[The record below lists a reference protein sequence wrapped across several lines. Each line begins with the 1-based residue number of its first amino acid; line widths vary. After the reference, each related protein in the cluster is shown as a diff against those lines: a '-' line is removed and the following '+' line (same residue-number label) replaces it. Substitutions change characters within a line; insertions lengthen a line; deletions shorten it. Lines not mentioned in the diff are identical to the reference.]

1 MRNLLVSLLLLLI
14 VAGTARAVTSPAYY
28 LALGDSLAQGVQP
41 SPTGNTET
49 NQGYADDL
57 FAVLSTRVPGLSLMK
72 LGCPGET
79 TSTMI
84 HGGVCS
90 YAEGSQ
96 LGAAI
101 RFIQTHRIAF
111 ISTLAGATLIT
122 ALPLLKLIRRSSRK
136 LSAVLEPTCR
146 RFLQRCA
153 AQQVQTHSL
162 LA

>member
-1 MRNLLVSLLLLLI
+1 MRNRLVSLLLLLI

-49 NQGYADDL
+49 NQGHADDL
-57 FAVLSTRVPGLSLMK
+57 FAVYSARVPGLSLMK
-72 LGCPGET
+72 LGCAGET

-96 LGAAI
+96 LGAEL
-101 RFIQTHRIAF
+101 RFIQTD
-111 ISTLAGATLIT
+111 
-122 ALPLLKLIRRSSRK
+122 
-136 LSAVLEPTCR
+136 
-146 RFLQRCA
+146 
-153 AQQVQTHSL
+153 
-162 LA
+162 